1 MLDKVAEMSKWSTPL
16 PKGIHRGVALDESY
30 GSVTAQVAEVSVAD
44 GEVKVHRVFIAIDCG
59 RAINPDSIVAQMQGS
74 IIEGLG
80 AALRNRITV
89 ESGQAKEQNFDSYE
103 VMRINEVPPE
113 ISVAIV
119 EIGSPLGGAG
129 EPGVP
134 GIAPAVA
141 NAIFAASG
149 KRVRKL
155 PFAGQLS

>member
-1 MLDKVAEMSKWSTPL
+1 M
-16 PKGIHRGVALDESY
+16 
-30 GSVTAQVAEVSVAD
+30 
-44 GEVKVHRVFIAIDCG
+44 
-59 RAINPDSIVAQMQGS
+59 
-74 IIEGLG
+74 
-80 AALRNRITV
+80 RNRITV
-89 ESGQAKEQNFDSYE
+89 EAGRAKERNFDTYE
-103 VMRINEVPPE
+103 VMRIDEVPPQ
-113 ISVAIV
+113 IDVAIV

-155 PFAGQLS
+155 PFAGQPI

>member
-1 MLDKVAEMSKWSTPL
+1 
-16 PKGIHRGVALDESY
+16 
-30 GSVTAQVAEVSVAD
+30 
-44 GEVKVHRVFIAIDCG
+44 
-59 RAINPDSIVAQMQGS
+59 MQGS

-89 ESGQAKEQNFDSYE
+89 KEGRAQEKNFDSYQ

-113 ISVAIV
+113 INVAIV

-141 NAIFAASG
+141 NAVFAAIG
-149 KRVRKL
+149 KRIRAL
-155 PFAGQLS
+155 PLAGQLA